1 MSLSQSRFE
10 SRGLSFP
17 IWRGCRGR
25 RCLCRFRLLIIH
37 DQPRTALSGQ
47 EQPAPLQEHADF
59 QTELR
64 QKRDVN
70 ESPRQ
75 PRDESVQSN
84 FTAFQNGVAFAN
96 HSHVAFVEIA
106 KWLWRLLDGE
116 LAPNQFS
123 SIASLLHCNLS
134 DARQRFSVLI
144 ERGRIA
150 DHENFRMIWNS
161 KIGLDTHATG
171 AIGLRPQPFSS
182 RRRCDTG
189 RPDHGLARNSLL
201 SDNDSFAVDL
211 LDGVAQVDFNS
222 ELLQMELRCLRETRG
237 KSPKNV
243 SSRIDQNNS

>member
-1 MSLSQSRFE
+1 MSLSQSGFE
-10 SRGLSFP
+10 TRGLGSS

-70 ESPRQ
+70 ESPPQ
-75 PRDESVQSN
+75 PRNETVQPK
-84 FTAFQNGVAFAN
+84 FAALQNCVPLADDG
-96 HSHVAFVEIA
+96 HGAFVEVT
-106 KWLWRLLDGE
+106 KRLGRPLAGK
-116 LAPNQFS
+116 LAPNQLS

-134 DARQRFSVLI
+134 YARQRFSVLI

-161 KIGLDTHATG
+161 KIGLNTNAAG
-171 AIGLRPQPFSS
+171 AIGLHS
-182 RRRCDTG
+182 
-189 RPDHGLARNSLL
+189 
-201 SDNDSFAVDL
+201 
-211 LDGVAQVDFNS
+211 
-222 ELLQMELRCLRETRG
+222 
-237 KSPKNV
+237 
-243 SSRIDQNNS
+243 